1 VGTPYT
7 LRHFVRATAAFF
19 IALVA
24 GTVAFAA
31 FLDESG
37 LQAFYRSTITLSL
50 TGIDTK
56 PEGNGGIIAT
66 ILLVLAGVA
75 IYGYLASAIVEL
87 IAHGVLTGAMSERR
101 RRRVIQRISNHYIIC
116 GYGRVGR
123 QVASEFHDAG
133 VPFVVLDFNP
143 DVLEIARERNIP
155 YIDGSGTKD
164 EDLEAAGLAR
174 ARGLSAS
181 SDSDV
186 DNLYITVSARAE
198 RPDLMIV
205 ARASTEDAAQKML
218 RAGADRVVQPY
229 SAAGSEIAK
238 MMLKPQV
245 AAFLDIVSRH
255 GGPDLRFEEIEITRT
270 CPQAG
275 RTIRETR
282 IRHETGALVVALR
295 KADGTFD
302 TTPDPDT
309 ELEPGDVL
317 IAVGTAQELQ
327 ALEELFA
334 PSAGGDGG
342 EAAGARRDG
351 TGTGAAG
358 AEGKAVAG

>member
-1 VGTPYT
+1 VDTPYT
-7 LRHFVRATAAFF
+7 LRHFIRAVAAFF
-19 IALVA
+19 LALLA
-24 GTVAFAA
+24 GTAAFAA

-56 PEGNGGIIAT
+56 PEGTGGIIAT

-101 RRRVIQRISNHYIIC
+101 RRRVIERISDHYIIC

-123 QVASEFHDAG
+123 QVAAEFRDAG
-133 VPFVVLDFNP
+133 VPYVVLDFNP
-143 DVLEIARERNIP
+143 DVLEIAREHGIP
-155 YIDGSGTKD
+155 YIEGSGTND
-164 EDLEAAGLAR
+164 DDLDAAGLER
-174 ARGLSAS
+174 ARGVIAS

-198 RPDLMIV
+198 RPNMMIV
-205 ARASTEDAAQKML
+205 ARASTEDAAQKMR

-238 MMLKPQV
+238 LMLKPQV

-255 GGPDLRFEEIEITRT
+255 GGPDLRFEEIEITRM

-302 TTPDPDT
+302 TTPDPDAT
-309 ELEPGDVL
+309 LDPGDVL
-317 IAVGTAQELQ
+317 IAVGTQQELN

-334 PSAGGDGG
+334 PQ
-342 EAAGARRDG
+342 E
-351 TGTGAAG
+351 
-358 AEGKAVAG
+358 AVAG

>member
-1 VGTPYT
+1 VNTPYT
-7 LRHFVRATAAFF
+7 LRHFIRALAAFF
-19 IALVA
+19 VALGG
-24 GTVAFAA
+24 GTIAFAA
-31 FLDESG
+31 FLHESG
-37 LQAFYRSTITLSL
+37 LQAFYRATITLSL

-56 PEGNGGIIAT
+56 PRGAGGLITT
-66 ILLVLAGVA
+66 ILLVLAGMA

-87 IAHGVLTGAMSERR
+87 IAHGVLTGAMAERR
-101 RRRVIQRISNHYIIC
+101 RRRMIERISDHYIIC
-116 GYGRVGR
+116 GFGRVGR
-123 QVASEFHDAG
+123 QVAEEFRDAG
-133 VPFVVLDFNP
+133 VPYVVLDFNP
-143 DVLEIARERNIP
+143 DVLEIAREQGVP
-155 YIDGSGTKD
+155 YIEGSGTND
-164 EDLEAAGLAR
+164 DDLAAAGLER
-174 ARGLSAS
+174 ARGLIAS

-205 ARASTEDAAQKML
+205 SRASTEDAAQKML

-229 SAAGSEIAK
+229 SAAGQEIAK

-255 GGPDLRFEEIEITRT
+255 GGPDLRFEEIEITES

-282 IRHETGALVVALR
+282 VRHETGALVVALR

-302 TTPDPDT
+302 TTPDPDAT
-309 ELEPGDVL
+309 LDPGDVL
-317 IAVGTAQELQ
+317 IAVGTRQELN

-334 PSAGGDGG
+334 P
-342 EAAGARRDG
+342 RQ
-351 TGTGAAG
+351 
-358 AEGKAVAG
+358 AVAG

>member
-1 VGTPYT
+1 VNTPYT
-7 LRHFVRATAAFF
+7 LRHFILALLAFF
-19 IALVA
+19 TALGG
-24 GTVAFAA
+24 GTIAFAA
-31 FLDESG
+31 FLNESA
-37 LQAFYRSTITLSL
+37 LQAFYRATITLSL

-56 PEGNGGIIAT
+56 PQGTGGIVST
-66 ILLVLAGVA
+66 ILLVLAGMA

-87 IAHGVLTGAMSERR
+87 IAHGVLTGAMAERR
-101 RRRVIQRISNHYIIC
+101 RRRMIERINDHYIIC

-123 QVASEFHDAG
+123 QVAAEFRDAN
-133 VPFVVLDFNP
+133 VPYVVLDFNP
-143 DVLEIARERNIP
+143 AVLEIAREQGVP
-155 YIDGSGTKD
+155 YIEGSGTKD
-164 EDLEAAGLAR
+164 EDLVDAGLER
-174 ARGLSAS
+174 ARGLIAS

-198 RPDLMIV
+198 RADLMIV

-255 GGPDLRFEEIEITRT
+255 GGPDLRFEEIEITET

-275 RTIRETR
+275 QTIRATR
-282 IRHETGALVVALR
+282 VRHETGALIVALR

-309 ELEPGDVL
+309 VLNPGDVL
-317 IAVGTAQELQ
+317 IAVGTAHELN

-334 PSAGGDGG
+334 PR
-342 EAAGARRDG
+342 E
-351 TGTGAAG
+351 
-358 AEGKAVAG
+358 AVAG